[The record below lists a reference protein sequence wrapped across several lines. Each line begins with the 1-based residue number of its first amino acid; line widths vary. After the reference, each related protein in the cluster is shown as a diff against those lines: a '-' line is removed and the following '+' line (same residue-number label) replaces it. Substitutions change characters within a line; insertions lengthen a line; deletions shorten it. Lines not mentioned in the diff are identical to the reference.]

1 MDSAQGRKLLT
12 ATKHS
17 SLFCRS
23 INDKEKVFFIL
34 TLAEYDYSEEDTLVE
49 AEAEVEADGEDKNGE
64 RAVDHFFKGAITE
77 PGKQPRRFEK
87 KPATLLSS
95 FFKKIPSFKIH
106 HKPPFPIVPSR
117 KSSGVKLKK
126 LFCP

>member
-1 MDSAQGRKLLT
+1 M
-12 ATKHS
+12 TK
-17 SLFCRS
+17 
-23 INDKEKVFFIL
+23 KKVFFVL

-49 AEAEVEADGEDKNGE
+49 AEAEVEVDHKYKNDE
-64 RAVDHFFKGAITE
+64 RAADNFFKGAATE
-77 PGKQPRRFEK
+77 SGKQPRRFEK

-117 KSSGVKLKK
+117 KSSGVKLIK

>member
-1 MDSAQGRKLLT
+1 M
-12 ATKHS
+12 TKHS
-17 SLFCRS
+17 SLLCRS
-23 INDKEKVFFIL
+23 INDKEKKFFFISS
-34 TLAEYDYSEEDTLVE
+34 LAEYDYSEEDTLVE
-49 AEAEVEADGEDKNGE
+49 AEAEAEAEVEREDKNDE
-64 RAVDHFFKGAITE
+64 RAVDHFFKEAITE
-77 PGKQPRRFEK
+77 SGKHPRRFEK

-117 KSSGVKLKK
+117 KSSGVKLIK

>member
-1 MDSAQGRKLLT
+1 M
-12 ATKHS
+12 TKHS

-23 INDKEKVFFIL
+23 INDKEKKVFFISS
-34 TLAEYDYSEEDTLVE
+34 LAEYDYSEEDTLVE
-49 AEAEVEADGEDKNGE
+49 AEAEADGEDKNGE
-64 RAVDHFFKGAITE
+64 RAEDHFFKGATTE
-77 PGKQPRRFEK
+77 SGKQPRRFEK

-117 KSSGVKLKK
+117 KSSGVKLIK